1 MTGRDEGGGV
11 MVSAELRDR
20 PQQLRGKRRGRPTG
34 VSS

>member
-20 PQQLRGKRRGRPTG
+20 PQQLRDRLRPRLRFFL
-34 VSS
+34 